1 MGPTADL
8 DAQRRRIWHI
18 IAHCVRIHVTR
29 PKMRLSSVPAMT
41 AWIAAKTVISTARY
55 SAMTVLA
62 SQRGHLSPTRAD
74 VIIRRWA
81 QALLD
86 HARLRIEVSG
96 LERLTEGETYVVMS
110 NHQSLYDIPAL
121 LVALPLTLRMVAKSE
136 LFRIPLWSHA
146 MLASGF
152 VPIHRGDH
160 TKAMQD
166 LRAARKA
173 LESGISI
180 WIAPEGTRSPDGRL
194 LEFKP
199 GGFHLA
205 SSVRSRI
212 LPVTIDGTRNTLPTR
227 TFVARTGV
235 TASVI
240 VGDPI
245 DPKSYGRRDRE
256 SLIEAVRHSIA
267 APLEQVPP

>member
-1 MGPTADL
+1 
-8 DAQRRRIWHI
+8 
-18 IAHCVRIHVTR
+18 
-29 PKMRLSSVPAMT
+29 MT
-41 AWIAAKTVISTARY
+41 AWIAAKTGFSTVRF
-55 SAMTVLA
+55 SALTVLQ
-62 SQRGHLSPTRAD
+62 SQRGLLTPARAD

-81 QALLD
+81 QSLLD
-86 HARLRIEVSG
+86 HAELGVEVSG
-96 LERLTEGETYVVMS
+96 AERLVEGETYVVMS
-110 NHQSLYDIPAL
+110 NHQSLYDIPVL
-121 LVALPLTLRMVAKSE
+121 LVALPLTLRMIAKSE

-160 TKAMQD
+160 GKALQD

-173 LESGISI
+173 IESGISI

-212 LPVTIDGTRNTLPTR
+212 LPISIDGTRHTLPSKSL
-227 TFVARTGV
+227 VARKGLTAKV
-235 TASVI
+235 TI
-240 VGDPI
+240 GEPI
-245 DPKSYGRRDRE
+245 DPQAFGRRNRDD
-256 SLIEAVRHSIA
+256 LVEAVRRAIE
-267 APLEQVPP
+267 APLPRVEQEGSAGMPAAQT